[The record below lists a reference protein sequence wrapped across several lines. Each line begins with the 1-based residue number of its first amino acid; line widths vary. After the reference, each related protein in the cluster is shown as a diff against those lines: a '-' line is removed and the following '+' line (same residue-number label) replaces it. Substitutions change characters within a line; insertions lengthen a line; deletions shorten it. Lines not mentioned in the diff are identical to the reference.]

1 MSLGKFIIFEEPLT
15 KLESLTSFQSI
26 QLINAVEYL
35 YNCNIIHRDIRPNNL
50 MCKSYPQELKL
61 IDFGFATKFETNEIT
76 KKLTIEGAIS
86 FGSQKFLKVY
96 SEIPFDL
103 FLNPE
108 YEYERTFDL
117 YCSLNVIMIMTSHSL
132 KQQFYA
138 IKQKKIQ
145 TTHNKTIL
153 YIYNFWLDLEKTSKH
168 YSNLLNLC
176 DNLKEPKDFECV
188 VKNIKELL

>member
-117 YCSLNVIMIMTSHSL
+117 YCSLNVIIIMTNNKL
-132 KQQFYA
+132 KTEFYE
-138 IKQKKIQ
+138 IKHKQIETNYQNILLAMHKFWFDLKVK
-145 TTHNKTIL
+145 NKDYSKL
-153 YIYNFWLDLEKTSKH
+153 LKLFDNF
-168 YSNLLNLC
+168 
-176 DNLKEPKDFECV
+176 KEPQDFECV